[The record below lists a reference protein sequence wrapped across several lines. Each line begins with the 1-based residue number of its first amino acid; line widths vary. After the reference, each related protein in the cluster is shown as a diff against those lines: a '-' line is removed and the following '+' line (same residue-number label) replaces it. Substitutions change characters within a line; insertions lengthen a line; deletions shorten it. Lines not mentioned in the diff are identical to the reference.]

1 MQVSAR
7 ALFSYGMELVPG
19 CDKVDPGAANGT
31 MGYRHGYQ
39 KHRDQLDYTAGGKRR
54 EISHYE
60 RRHRL
65 KMTVRYC
72 RIRKNVL
79 FAPSQPL

>member
-31 MGYRHGYQ
+31 MGYIHGTGG
-39 KHRDQLDYTAGGKRR
+39 LGSAGL
-54 EISHYE
+54 H
-60 RRHRL
+60 
-65 KMTVRYC
+65 C
-72 RIRKNVL
+72 CC
-79 FAPSQPL
+79 